1 MKSHQ
6 VVDQP
11 QPGKISL
18 REKKKARKKKKELHE
33 EKKGNLTGWWF
44 NPSKAQQGR
53 HPVCQ
58 VHETPGFRVCVKMMH
73 QPHGFRICVK

>member
-33 EKKGNLTGWWF
+33 EKREIEKEISPGGGSTPAR
-44 NPSKAQQGR
+44 PS
-53 HPVCQ
+53 
-58 VHETPGFRVCVKMMH
+58 RVGTQSARCMR
-73 QPHGFRICVK
+73 PLDLEFL

>member
-44 NPSKAQQGR
+44 NSRKAQQCR
-53 HPVCQ
+53 YPVRQ
-58 VHETPGFRVCVKMMH
+58 VHETPGFRVFVKMMLS
-73 QPHGFRICVK
+73 PIDLGYV